1 MSNPAARPAM
11 PSVEHR
17 RSRSQIPRLETGEDA
32 LPPSTRPAAE
42 QLTPSTRL
50 AEQLPT
56 TGQPRKRH
64 SRRHDLGPKWHKDY
78 SEIDRN
84 CGRVLIIDFVK
95 QEASKTRMRKV
106 SAEEIFDIQALRK
119 VYNNPDRT
127 NEAVLRVF
135 HVQNADWATEY
146 LLRKFNIDNRDGL
159 VGNDFGKYV
168 RHKNP
173 ERRGGRPFLN
183 GKTWKVQ
190 YDPWRGISKT
200 SFGLDYLKQYNKSA
214 HLTGHHRRSAED
226 DTLKMMELDSFGD
239 EDNPAHGYDVY
250 VQRLSCYVQ
259 HKQTPGTIS
268 LPMEDSDIKNPYH
281 IEDNQAGDSPE
292 KRKDVY
298 IPRLNTLDNGNAIL
312 IFDNSHTGCLD
323 DTLIPPRQTW
333 EERWRRLPFFLAFE
347 SKDLVESDEQ
357 LAYHSTRIILD
368 DIFKVLTA
376 NWDSFL
382 NLAMDHVSML
392 EDKIYERPADETRA
406 PLLWTNSSLW
416 LKVEKLLFIHLD
428 IVKEMITRLQD
439 LTDDVESDDTW
450 LESLPGDFERLG
462 TTITEDLIKPTE
474 NLISLL
480 YQSVSIRDSRH
491 SIQLNVSMWRLSW
504 ITFIFLPMTFI
515 TGFFG
520 MNVDTFKDDPSIKWY
535 FIATV
540 PFMLIVLILWYIIKH
555 YLAGRRQTPHQR
567 GIYEN
572 FFNEMANENPSLW
585 SRMGPRDYVVPD
597 GILARLKWRFI
608 KTWSAPERTILMDTD
623 GSDGSGGDMGTMFKI
638 KQYLIRR
645 WTSQLR
651 NNRAVKATALEDG
664 LIVPE
669 DETAS
674 DTHSVVTEGLAGAT
688 ELLVVPAT
696 PAVEARIAPMLPEMA
711 THDPSQT
718 TKAEERLGP
727 ITPGSALSLMSSM
740 HRRSSSAG
748 RASNLL
754 VEEEDYQW
762 LSERGKQGKQWAWR
776 TSSSRDR
783 SAHRSPHRHSR
794 SRSRNRE
801 PDDKEKD
808 TEHSDSSTPPVNAAT
823 ETGPEDDN
831 DELPKVVVA

>member
-32 LPPSTRPAAE
+32 LPPSTRPE

-56 TGQPRKRH
+56 TGQPRK
-64 SRRHDLGPKWHKDY
+64 
-78 SEIDRN
+78 
-84 CGRVLIIDFVK
+84 
-95 QEASKTRMRKV
+95 ASKTRMRKV

-382 NLAMDHVSML
+382 NLAMDHV
-392 EDKIYERPADETRA
+392 
-406 PLLWTNSSLW
+406 N
-416 LKVEKLLFIHLD
+416 
-428 IVKEMITRLQD
+428 
-439 LTDDVESDDTW
+439 DVESDDTW

>member
-1 MSNPAARPAM
+1 MAEPTARPAM
-11 PSVEHR
+11 VSGE
-17 RSRSQIPRLETGEDA
+17 RSRSRSRIPRLQTGDPI
-32 LPPSTRPAAE
+32 PPPTRPARPE

-50 AEQLPT
+50 AEQLPSV
-56 TGQPRKRH
+56 GQPRKRQ
-64 SRRHDLGPKWHKDY
+64 SRRHDLGPKWHKEY
-78 SEIDRN
+78 SEIDQH

-106 SAEEIFDIQALRK
+106 SAEEIFDLQSLRK

-135 HVQNADWATEY
+135 HVQNADWAKEY
-146 LLRKFNIDNRDGL
+146 LLRKFNIDNRDDL

-200 SFGLDYLKQYNKSA
+200 SFGLDYLKQYHKSV
-214 HLTGHHRRSAED
+214 HLTPRHRRSPGD
-226 DTLKMMELDSFGD
+226 DTLKMMELDSWGD
-239 EDNPAHGYDVY
+239 QDNPSRGYDVY
-250 VQRLSCYVQ
+250 VQRLSCYIQ
-259 HKQTPGTIS
+259 HKQATGLPS
-268 LPMEDSDIKNPYH
+268 LEIEDSDIKNPYH
-281 IEDNQAGDSPE
+281 IEDCQAGDSPE

-298 IPRLNTLDNGNAIL
+298 VPCLSSLDNGNAIL
-312 IFDNSHTGCLD
+312 IFDNSHTGCLE

-357 LAYHSTRIILD
+357 LAHHSTRIILD

-439 LTDDVESDDTW
+439 LTDDVESDTPW
-450 LESLPGDFERLG
+450 LESIPGDFERLG

-520 MNVDTFKDDPSIKWY
+520 MNVDTFKDNPDIKWY

-540 PFMLIVLILWYIIKH
+540 PFMFLVLILWYIIKH

-572 FFNEMANENPSLW
+572 FFNEMADRNPSLW
-585 SRMGPRDYVVPD
+585 SRMGPRDYVVPR
-597 GILARLKWRFI
+597 GILSRIKWHFI
-608 KTWSAPERTILMDTD
+608 KVWSAPERTILLDTD
-623 GSDGSGGDMGTMFKI
+623 SDGSGGDMGTMFKI

-651 NNRAVKATALEDG
+651 NNKAVKETALEDG

-669 DETAS
+669 D
-674 DTHSVVTEGLAGAT
+674 DTVSEVHSIANGLAEAT
-688 ELLVVPAT
+688 EMLVIPAT
-696 PAVEARIAPMLPEMA
+696 PAVESRIVPEIVASHTTTQTQPDAPEAIAP
-711 THDPSQT
+711 
-718 TKAEERLGP
+718 R
-727 ITPGSALSLMSSM
+727 SALSLISSA

-748 RASNLL
+748 RTSCLL

-762 LSERGKQGKQWAWR
+762 LSERGRQGMRWAWR
-776 TSSSRDR
+776 SSSSRG
-783 SAHRSPHRHSR
+783 RSPHGSPRRHSR
-794 SRSRNRE
+794 SRSREDRE
-801 PDDKEKD
+801 VEK
-808 TEHSDSSTPPVNAAT
+808 SGGSTSPVDQG
-823 ETGPEDDN
+823 TGTMPQSNDDN
-831 DELPKVVVA
+831 NESPTTAHDTSNTHT

>member
-1 MSNPAARPAM
+1 
-11 PSVEHR
+11 
-17 RSRSQIPRLETGEDA
+17 
-32 LPPSTRPAAE
+32 
-42 QLTPSTRL
+42 
-50 AEQLPT
+50 
-56 TGQPRKRH
+56 
-64 SRRHDLGPKWHKDY
+64 
-78 SEIDRN
+78 
-84 CGRVLIIDFVK
+84 
-95 QEASKTRMRKV
+95 MRKV
-106 SAEEIFDIQALRK
+106 SAEEIFDIHALRK

-146 LLRKFNIDNRDGL
+146 LLRKFNIDNRDNL

-190 YDPWRGISKT
+190 FDPWRGVSKT
-200 SFGLDYLKQYNKSA
+200 SFGLDYLKQYSKSA
-214 HLTGHHRRSAED
+214 HRTTNHRRNTED
-226 DTLKMMELDSFGD
+226 DQLKMMELDCFGD

-250 VQRLSCYVQ
+250 VQRLSCYIQ
-259 HKQTPGTIS
+259 HKQTPGAI
-268 LPMEDSDIKNPYH
+268 LPPTEDPDIKNPYH
-281 IEDNQAGDSPE
+281 IEENQAGDSPE

-357 LAYHSTRIILD
+357 LAYQSSRIILD

-376 NWDSFL
+376 SWESFL
-382 NLAMDHVSML
+382 DQAMDHVSIL

-406 PLLWTNSSLW
+406 PELWNNSSIW

-428 IVKEMITRLQD
+428 IVKDMITRLQD
-439 LTDDVESDDTW
+439 LTDDIESDDTW
-450 LESLPGDFERLG
+450 LDSVPGDLDRIS

-520 MNVDTFKDDPSIKWY
+520 MNVDTFQNNPSIRWY

-540 PFMLIVLILWYIIKH
+540 PFMLMVLILWYIIKH
-555 YLAGRRQTPHQR
+555 YLAARRQTPHQR

-572 FFNEMANENPSLW
+572 FFNEMANDNPSLW
-585 SRMGPRDYVVPD
+585 SRTGPRDYVMPQ
-597 GILARLKWRFI
+597 GMLARLKWNFI
-608 KTWSAPERTILMDTD
+608 KSWSAPERTIMMDVD
-623 GSDGSGGDMGTMFKI
+623 GGDGTGSDMGTLFKI

-651 NNRAVKATALEDG
+651 DNEAVVAIALEDG
-664 LIVPE
+664 LMAPE
-669 DETAS
+669 EGTAS
-674 DTHSVVTEGLAGAT
+674 DAHSMVAEGLAGAT

-696 PAVEARIAPMLPEMA
+696 PAVETRIVPEFK
-711 THDPSQT
+711 TFDPS
-718 TKAEERLGP
+718 KMSDVDERERRDSRV
-727 ITPGSALSLMSSM
+727 PGSALSFI

-748 RASNLL
+748 KASGLL
-754 VEEEDYQW
+754 VEEEDFQW
-762 LSERGKQGKQWAWR
+762 LSERGKEGKQWAWR

-783 SAHRSPHRHSR
+783 SAQRSPHRNSR
-794 SRSRNRE
+794 SQSQQRE
-801 PDDKEKD
+801 DKGKGTEKND
-808 TEHSDSSTPPVNAAT
+808 GSPLAAT
-823 ETGPEDDN
+823 ATATDEPVPEAKDGDKDN
-831 DELPKVVVA
+831 

>member
-1 MSNPAARPAM
+1 
-11 PSVEHR
+11 
-17 RSRSQIPRLETGEDA
+17 
-32 LPPSTRPAAE
+32 
-42 QLTPSTRL
+42 
-50 AEQLPT
+50 
-56 TGQPRKRH
+56 
-64 SRRHDLGPKWHKDY
+64 
-78 SEIDRN
+78 
-84 CGRVLIIDFVK
+84 
-95 QEASKTRMRKV
+95 
-106 SAEEIFDIQALRK
+106 
-119 VYNNPDRT
+119 
-127 NEAVLRVF
+127 
-135 HVQNADWATEY
+135 
-146 LLRKFNIDNRDGL
+146 
-159 VGNDFGKYV
+159 
-168 RHKNP
+168 
-173 ERRGGRPFLN
+173 
-183 GKTWKVQ
+183 
-190 YDPWRGISKT
+190 
-200 SFGLDYLKQYNKSA
+200 
-214 HLTGHHRRSAED
+214 
-226 DTLKMMELDSFGD
+226 
-239 EDNPAHGYDVY
+239 
-250 VQRLSCYVQ
+250 
-259 HKQTPGTIS
+259 
-268 LPMEDSDIKNPYH
+268 
-281 IEDNQAGDSPE
+281 
-292 KRKDVY
+292 
-298 IPRLNTLDNGNAIL
+298 
-312 IFDNSHTGCLD
+312 
-323 DTLIPPRQTW
+323 
-333 EERWRRLPFFLAFE
+333 
-347 SKDLVESDEQ
+347 
-357 LAYHSTRIILD
+357 
-368 DIFKVLTA
+368 
-376 NWDSFL
+376 
-382 NLAMDHVSML
+382 
-392 EDKIYERPADETRA
+392 
-406 PLLWTNSSLW
+406 
-416 LKVEKLLFIHLD
+416 
-428 IVKEMITRLQD
+428 
-439 LTDDVESDDTW
+439 
-450 LESLPGDFERLG
+450 
-462 TTITEDLIKPTE
+462 
-474 NLISLL
+474 
-480 YQSVSIRDSRH
+480 
-491 SIQLNVSMWRLSW
+491 
-504 ITFIFLPMTFI
+504 MTFI

-674 DTHSVVTEGLAGAT
+674 DTHSIVTEGLAGAT

-711 THDPSQT
+711 THDPSQM

-727 ITPGSALSLMSSM
+727 ITPSSALSLMSSM

-801 PDDKEKD
+801 PEDKEKD
-808 TEHSDSSTPPVNAAT
+808 TEHSDSSTPPANAAT
-823 ETGPEDDN
+823 ETGPEPNDEDDN